1 MIAEIFAAIVL
12 VVLFVFH
19 IVCYKYAPRGN

>member
-12 VVLFVFH
+12 IVLAVFH
-19 IVCYKYAPRGN
+19 ILCYKYAPRGN